1 MMKEYLGM
9 ASQEL
14 TRLDVLITKVMN
26 SIMME
31 NGKQTLHAE
40 EVNMKSLIEQSLK
53 SMELQL
59 QQRNAKVNF
68 MSDAENISTHADS
81 VLVQGIFYNL
91 IDNSLKYGKDEPEIH
106 IHLSETSSEVIVD
119 FSDNG
124 AGIPEEYIDKV
135 FEKFLR
141 VPTGNQH
148 AVKGYGLGLNYVA
161 QVMKMHHGSV
171 LVRNLPQGGCKFTL
185 KFQKA

>member
-1 MMKEYLGM
+1 
-9 ASQEL
+9 
-14 TRLDVLITKVMN
+14 MN
-26 SIMME
+26 SIMMDS
-31 NGKQTLHAE
+31 GKQTLHSE
-40 EVNMKSLIEQSLK
+40 EVNMKSLIDQSLK
-53 SMELQL
+53 SMVLQL

-68 MSDAENISTHADS
+68 TSDAENINCQIDS
-81 VLVQGIFYNL
+81 ILVQGIFYNL
-91 IDNSLKYGKDEPEIH
+91 IDNSLKYGKDEPEIS
-106 IHLSETSSEVIVD
+106 IHLSETSSEIIID

-148 AVKGYGLGLNYVA
+148 TVKGYGLGLNYVA

-171 LVRNLPQGGCKFTL
+171 LVKNLSQGGSEFTL
-185 KFQKA
+185 KFPKQ